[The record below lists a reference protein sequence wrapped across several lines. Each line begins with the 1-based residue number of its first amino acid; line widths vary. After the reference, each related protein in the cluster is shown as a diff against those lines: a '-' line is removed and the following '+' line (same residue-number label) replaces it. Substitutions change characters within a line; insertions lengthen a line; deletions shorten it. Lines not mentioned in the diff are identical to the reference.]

1 MKNNNLVCALLA
13 GSLVFGVSALSQ
25 AGTVEENREQLLKTR
40 SCPSCNLAEAN
51 LNRAELAGADLQ
63 GADLTNAR
71 FLLAN
76 LAGANLQKA
85 KLRGARFGGADLAGA
100 DLRGADI
107 EVAAL
112 NGAYY
117 AGADF
122 DPAIAAALGQGGKD
136 SAGPAEEAAET
147 GKPADPAAPSAMAAP
162 QAEPAPVPKTE
173 PVPAPKAKPFPASVN
188 REAVEPSHQDFA
200 DSAAATTG
208 TAPMAPVR
216 EEANAQEPKDSGAA
230 RPVVEETAGGDD
242 RAVPLPAADAA
253 GGEAPPVKT
262 ASSMGAIEI
271 DASPS
276 EPEAPTPTVAPRQE
290 EAIVE
295 EQQGKVVEPVAQ
307 VELTEDVAAD
317 TAVVLEETVAQPA
330 AAEDTPA
337 VPADKEKLDRLATL
351 LKTKRC
357 FGCDLSGLD
366 LSDMRLGKA
375 DLERADLSDCN
386 LAGADLAGANLKGA
400 KLRRAK
406 LNKASMKAADL
417 YRADLTGADL
427 TDADMD
433 KALTD
438 DAVFT
443 DAIGRAEAT
452 KKD

>member
-13 GSLVFGVSALSQ
+13 GSLVFGASVLSY
-25 AGTVEENREQLLKTR
+25 AGTVEGNREQLLKTR
-40 SCPSCNLAEAN
+40 SCPSCNLAGVN

-85 KLRGARFGGADLAGA
+85 RLRGARFGGADLAGA

-107 EVAAL
+107 EVSAL

-117 AGADF
+117 EGAAF
-122 DPAIAAALGQGGKD
+122 DPAIAAALGQGGKA
-136 SAGPAEEAAET
+136 SAGPAKDAVET
-147 GKPADPAAPSAMAAP
+147 GQPATPADPPAAVKTK
-162 QAEPAPVPKTE
+162 AEPVPAPKTE
-173 PVPAPKAKPFPASVN
+173 PVPAPVT

-200 DSAAATTG
+200 DSAAAATG

-216 EEANAQEPKDSGAA
+216 EEAIAKEPEASGAA

-242 RAVPLPAADAA
+242 QAVPLPAAEAA

-262 ASSMGAIEI
+262 AASMGAIEI
-271 DASPS
+271 DASPP
-276 EPEAPTPTVAPRQE
+276 EPEVPASTEAPRQE

-307 VELTEDVAAD
+307 VELTGVAAAD
-317 TAVVLEETVAQPA
+317 TAVVQEETAAQPA

-351 LKTKRC
+351 LNTKRC

-375 DLERADLSDCN
+375 DLEGADLSDCN

-406 LNKASMKAADL
+406 LNKAGMKAADL

-443 DAIGRAEAT
+443 DAIGRSEAT